1 MLDMKRREFM
11 TLVGGVAAAWSLA
24 GSAQTKQMRLI
35 GVLMGLVANDP
46 EAQSRMVA
54 FENGLR
60 ELGWVKGRNLSIEYR
75 WAGDGNVLRD
85 HAAELLAM
93 APDLILANSTPVTN
107 VLREQSGTVPI
118 VFTQVTDPVGQG
130 LVPNLAHPGGNVTGF
145 TSFEFSIGT
154 KWLEALKQTAPRVTR
169 VAVFFNPQSAPFADM
184 FVQPV
189 EAVAS
194 SFSVAPIKAAVRD
207 PGDVDRVFDALARE
221 PNGGLMV
228 LPDISMTNYRE
239 AIVALAARHRV
250 PAVYPFRFFAVS
262 GGLMSYGTDTA
273 EIFRRAAG
281 YVDRILKGTSP
292 GELPIQAPTKYEL
305 VINLKT
311 AKALGLE
318 VPPTLLARAAS
329 GHATAAPPSSV
340 MNSRRLIA
348 AIIRSP
354 RRRGRAASAA
364 HRGRAPWRSSS

>member
-1 MLDMKRREFM
+1 MRRREFI
-11 TLVGGVAAAWSLA
+11 TLIGGAAAWPLA
-24 GSAQTKQMRLI
+24 ARAQTKPMRRI

-93 APDLILANSTPVTN
+93 TPDLILANSTPVT
-107 VLREQSGTVPI
+107 VALREQSQTVPI

-130 LVPNLAHPGGNVTGF
+130 LVPNLAHPGGNLTGF

-169 VAVFFNPQSAPFADM
+169 VALMFNPQSAPYADL
-184 FVQPV
+184 FLRPV
-189 EAVAS
+189 EAAAP
-194 SFSVAPIKAAVRD
+194 SFSVTPIGTAVRD
-207 PGDVDRVFDALARE
+207 PIDVDRVFDTLTRE

-228 LPDISMTNYRE
+228 LPDISMINYRE

-250 PAVYPFRFFAVS
+250 PAVYPFRFFATS
-262 GGLMSYGTDTA
+262 GGLMSYGTEVT
-273 EIFRRAAG
+273 EVFRRAAA
-281 YVDRILKGTSP
+281 YVDRIFKGEKP
-292 GELPIQAPTKYEL
+292 GDLPVQAPTKYEL

-311 AKALGLE
+311 AKTLGLT
-318 VPPTLLARAAS
+318 VPPTLLALADE
-329 GHATAAPPSSV
+329 V
-340 MNSRRLIA
+340 IE
-348 AIIRSP
+348 
-354 RRRGRAASAA
+354 
-364 HRGRAPWRSSS
+364 

>member
-1 MLDMKRREFM
+1 MTVTIGRRE
-11 TLVGGVAAAWSLA
+11 LLAALGSAAAAWPLA
-24 GSAQTKQMRLI
+24 VRAQTKQMRRI
-35 GVLMGLVANDP
+35 GVLMGLVAGDP
-46 EAQSRMVA
+46 EAQSRVVA

-93 APDLILANSTPVTN
+93 APDLILANSTPVT
-107 VLREQSGTVPI
+107 VALREQSGAVPI

-130 LVPNLAHPGGNVTGF
+130 LVSNLAHPGGNVTGF

-154 KWLEALKQTAPRVTR
+154 KWLEALKQTAPPVTR
-169 VAVFFNPQSAPFADM
+169 VALVFNPHSAPFADL
-184 FVQPV
+184 FLRPV
-189 EAVAS
+189 EAAAA
-194 SFSVAPIKAAVRD
+194 SFSVAPIKAAVRE
-207 PGDVDRVFDALARE
+207 PADVDRVFDALARE
-221 PNGGLMV
+221 PNGGVMV

-262 GGLMSYGTDTA
+262 GGLMSYGTDSA

-292 GELPIQAPTKYEL
+292 GELPIQAPNKYEL

-311 AKALGLE
+311 ARALGLE
-318 VPPTLLARAAS
+318 VPPMLLARADE
-329 GHATAAPPSSV
+329 V
-340 MNSRRLIA
+340 IE
-348 AIIRSP
+348 
-354 RRRGRAASAA
+354 
-364 HRGRAPWRSSS
+364 

>member
-239 AIVALAARHRV
+239 AFVALAARHRV

-262 GGLMSYGTDTA
+262 GGLMSYGTDSA

-318 VPPTLLARAAS
+318 VPPTLLARADE
-329 GHATAAPPSSV
+329 V
-340 MNSRRLIA
+340 IE
-348 AIIRSP
+348 
-354 RRRGRAASAA
+354 
-364 HRGRAPWRSSS
+364 

>member
-1 MLDMKRREFM
+1 MMKRREFI
-11 TLVGGVAAAWSLA
+11 TLLGGAATLPLA
-24 GSAQTKQMRLI
+24 ARAQQRDRIRRI

-46 EAQSRMVA
+46 EAQSRVAA

-60 ELGWVKGRNLSIEYR
+60 ELGWVNGRNLAIEYR
-75 WAGDGNVLRD
+75 WAGDENVRD
-85 HAAELLAM
+85 HVAELLAM
-93 APDLILANSTPVTN
+93 APDLILANSTPVTTA
-107 VLREQSGTVPI
+107 LRGQSGAVPI

-130 LVPNLAHPGGNVTGF
+130 LVSNLAHPGGNVTGF

-169 VAVFFNPQSAPFADM
+169 VALVFNPHSAPFADL
-184 FVQPV
+184 FLRPV
-189 EAVAS
+189 EAAAP
-194 SFSVAPIKAAVRD
+194 SFSVAPIGAAVRE
-207 PGDVDRVFDALARE
+207 PADVDRVFDALARQ

-262 GGLMSYGTDTA
+262 GGLMSYGTDSA

-305 VINLKT
+305 GINLKT

-318 VPPTLLARAAS
+318 VPPTLLARADE
-329 GHATAAPPSSV
+329 V
-340 MNSRRLIA
+340 IE
-348 AIIRSP
+348 
-354 RRRGRAASAA
+354 
-364 HRGRAPWRSSS
+364 